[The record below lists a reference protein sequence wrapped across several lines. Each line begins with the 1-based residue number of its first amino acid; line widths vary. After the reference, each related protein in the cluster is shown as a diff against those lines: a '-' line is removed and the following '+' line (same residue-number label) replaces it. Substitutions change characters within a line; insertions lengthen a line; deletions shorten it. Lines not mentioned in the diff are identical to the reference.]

1 MKMKANLLLKDICT
15 TSYDTYDTY
24 VYVCVSVIA
33 NNKFILKQICLA
45 FPAGLH
51 HNKIVKPFFFNNY
64 WHQL

>member
-15 TSYDTYDTY
+15 TSYDTY

-33 NNKFILKQICLA
+33 NIKFILKQICLA

-64 WHQL
+64 